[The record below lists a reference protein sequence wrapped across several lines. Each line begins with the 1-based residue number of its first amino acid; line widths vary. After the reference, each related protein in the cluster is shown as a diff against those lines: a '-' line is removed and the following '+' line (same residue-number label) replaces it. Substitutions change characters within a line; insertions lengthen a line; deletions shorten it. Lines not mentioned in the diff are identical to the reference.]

1 MRRVCRRVSR
11 RSRLSPLVAV
21 LAAVSVSSVACSGGD
36 GVDVTVRGDF
46 GKLPE
51 VRFPKGGPSG
61 SLAVETLRQGK
72 GAAARKGDLVVAD
85 YVGYRW
91 GDDGRKLLASS
102 YAQGQP
108 GAFPT
113 GQLVPGLTRALDGA
127 RPGSRVVAR
136 IPPRD
141 GFGEKGDPKHQVG
154 ADDTLV
160 YVLDVRAV
168 YARTSGP
175 HGRREAPLDDPA
187 LPKVGDAP
195 AGKAPSVT
203 VPRAVPPKRLQVRTL
218 TRGDGPPVRKGQLLA
233 LQYGGFFWRDGRA
246 FDSSWSA
253 GHPYGVVI
261 GTGQVIRGWDQGLVG
276 QRVGS
281 RVLLV
286 VPPSLGYG
294 PKGLAQ
300 SGIKGTDTL
309 VFVVDLLGAH

>member
-1 MRRVCRRVSR
+1 MRRRV
-11 RSRLSPLVAV
+11 RLLPVVAVFAAPLV
-21 LAAVSVSSVACSGGD
+21 LSACSGG
-36 GVDVTVRGDF
+36 GLDVTVRGDF

-51 VRFPKGGPSG
+51 VEFPEGEPGD
-61 SLAVETLRQGK
+61 SLAVETVKEGE

-91 GDDGRKLLASS
+91 SKSERKLLASS
-102 YAQGQP
+102 YSKGQP

-113 GQLVPGLTRALDGA
+113 GQLVPGLTKALEGA

-136 IPPRD
+136 IPPED

-154 ADDTLV
+154 GDDTLV

-168 YARTSGP
+168 YARTAGP
-175 HGRREAPLDDPA
+175 RGDRQAPLDDPG
-187 LPKVGDAP
+187 LPKVADAS
-195 AGKAPSVT
+195 AGQVPRVT
-203 VPRAVPPKRLQVRTL
+203 VPRAAAPKRLQVRTL
-218 TRGDGPPVRKGQLLA
+218 VRGGGPAVKKGQLLA
-233 LQYGGFFWRDGRA
+233 LQYAGYFWRDGKA
-246 FDSSWSA
+246 FNSSWSE
-253 GHPYGVVI
+253 GHPAAVTI
-261 GTGQVIRGWDQGLVG
+261 GTGQVMKGWDQGLVG

-294 PKGLAQ
+294 EKGLAQ
-300 SGIKGTDTL
+300 FGIKGSDTL

>member
-1 MRRVCRRVSR
+1 MRRRF
-11 RSRLSPLVAV
+11 RLLSVVAVVAAPLVLSAG
-21 LAAVSVSSVACSGGD
+21 CRGGG

-51 VRFPKGGPSG
+51 VRFPKGGPGG
-61 SLAVETLRQGK
+61 SLAVETLREGR
-72 GAAARKGDLVVAD
+72 GTAARKGDLVVAD

-91 GDDGRKLLASS
+91 SEGGRKLLASS
-102 YAQGQP
+102 YAKGQP

-113 GQLVPGLTRALDGA
+113 GRLVPGLVKAFEGA
-127 RPGSRVVAR
+127 RPGARVVAR
-136 IPPRD
+136 IPPKD
-141 GFGEKGDPKHQVG
+141 GFGDKGDPKHQVG

-168 YARTSGP
+168 YSRSAGPRGARQ
-175 HGRREAPLDDPA
+175 APLGDPG
-187 LPKVGDAP
+187 LPRVADAP
-195 AGKAPSVT
+195 AGRAPVVT
-203 VPRAVPPKRLQVRTL
+203 MPRSAPPGRLQVRTL
-218 TRGDGPPVRKGQLLA
+218 VRGDGPAVRAGQLA
-233 LQYGGFFWRDGRA
+233 VLQYGGYFWRDGKV

-253 GHPYGVVI
+253 GHPSAAVM
-261 GTGQVIRGWDQGLVG
+261 GTGQVMKGWDQGLVG

-294 PKGLAQ
+294 AKGLAQ
-300 SGIKGTDTL
+300 FGIRGSDTL

>member
-1 MRRVCRRVSR
+1 MVV
-11 RSRLSPLVAV
+11 V
-21 LAAVSVSSVACSGGD
+21 LAVPLALSAACSGGGD
-36 GVDVTVRGDF
+36 DVDVTVRGDF

-51 VRFPKGGPSG
+51 VEFPKGSPADSFAVKT
-61 SLAVETLRQGK
+61 LAKGK

-91 GDDGRKLLASS
+91 NGGGRKLLADS
-102 YAQGQP
+102 YGKGRP

-113 GQLVPGLTRALDGA
+113 GQLVPGLTKALVGS

-136 IPPRD
+136 IPPGD
-141 GFGEKGDPKHQVG
+141 GFGAKGDPKHRVE

-168 YARTSGP
+168 YSKTAGP
-175 HGRREAPLDDPA
+175 HGVRQAPLADPG
-187 LPKVGDAP
+187 LPRVGEAAPGRAP
-195 AGKAPSVT
+195 AVT
-203 VPRAVPPKRLQVRTL
+203 VPRVAPPKRLQVRTL
-218 TRGDGPPVRKGQLLA
+218 VRGDGPAVRAGQLLA
-233 LQYGGFFWRDGRA
+233 LQYAGFFWRDGRE
-246 FDSSWSA
+246 FNSSWSA
-253 GHPYGVVI
+253 GHPYGLLI
-261 GTGQVIRGWDQGLVG
+261 GTGQVIKGWEQGLVG

-294 PKGLAQ
+294 SKGLAQ
-300 SGIKGTDTL
+300 FGIKGSDTL

>member
-1 MRRVCRRVSR
+1 MHRRV
-11 RSRLSPLVAV
+11 RSSPLVAV
-21 LAAVSVSSVACSGGD
+21 LAAALASAAACSGGD

-51 VRFPKGGPSG
+51 VRFPKGGPGG
-61 SLAVETLRQGK
+61 SLAVKTLRQGK
-72 GAAARKGDLVVAD
+72 GTAARKGDVVVAD

-91 GDDGRKLLASS
+91 TGDGRKLLASS
-102 YAQGQP
+102 YAAGRP

-113 GQLVPGLTRALDGA
+113 GQLVPGLTKALDGA

-141 GFGEKGDPKHQVG
+141 GFGEKGDPRHQVG
-154 ADDTLV
+154 SGDTLV

-175 HGRREAPLDDPA
+175 HGRPEAPLAEPG
-187 LPKVGDAP
+187 LPKVEDAP
-195 AGKAPSVT
+195 AGKSPKVT
-203 VPRAVPPKRLQVRTL
+203 VPRAAAPRRLQVRTL

-233 LQYGGFFWRDGRA
+233 LQYGGFFWRDGGE

-253 GHPYGVVI
+253 GHPFAVVI
-261 GTGQVIRGWDQGLVG
+261 GTGQVIKGWDQGLVG